1 MTVNQDSAPVSK
13 QPEMTVATIKG
24 RIEMAQAVL
33 NLILRQISGTVEK
46 SRRISN
52 LNTGRY

>member
-13 QPEMTVATIKG
+13 QPEMTVASIKG